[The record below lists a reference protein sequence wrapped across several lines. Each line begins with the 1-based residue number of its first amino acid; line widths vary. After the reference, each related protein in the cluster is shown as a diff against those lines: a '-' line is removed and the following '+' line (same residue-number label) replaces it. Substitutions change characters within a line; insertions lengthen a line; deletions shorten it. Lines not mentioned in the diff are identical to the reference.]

1 MKPIFC
7 ILIYCLS
14 LTSSY
19 GQSSTVELSHYVF
32 PLFMQG
38 EILMKSGD
46 KYKVRI
52 NYNSLSEE
60 MIFEEMGKKLAIN
73 QDQLDMLDTVFIAD
87 RKFIRLND
95 KFFELLYH
103 ATSELYAEYKCQIEY
118 PGTTDG
124 YGTSSQTSSSD
135 SYASMKSRGTLYEL
149 SLPDDFKTNPY
160 TVYWIKKNGELN
172 KFRNLKQLMKVYKN
186 KKDLFKAYI
195 KKHDVQINDQK
206 SIVLLIEYLEA
217 G

>member
-1 MKPIFC
+1 
-7 ILIYCLS
+7 
-14 LTSSY
+14 
-19 GQSSTVELSHYVF
+19 
-32 PLFMQG
+32 
-38 EILMKSGD
+38 
-46 KYKVRI
+46 
-52 NYNSLSEE
+52 
-60 MIFEEMGKKLAIN
+60 
-73 QDQLDMLDTVFIAD
+73 
-87 RKFIRLND
+87 
-95 KFFELLYH
+95 
-103 ATSELYAEYKCQIEY
+103 
-118 PGTTDG
+118 
-124 YGTSSQTSSSD
+124 
-135 SYASMKSRGTLYEL
+135 MKSRGTLYEL